1 MSAMLCD
8 TSHRPNLPA
17 LPHATDDDVDRLLTV
32 DDVAALLRVPRSW
45 VYARTRQRGVQRLPF
60 IKLGKYVRFEPAAV
74 RAFLARLRTSA

>member
-1 MSAMLCD
+1 MPAICD
-8 TSHRPNLPA
+8 PSHRPDWPA
-17 LPHATDDDVDRLLTV
+17 LPDAADDDVDRLLTV

-74 RAFLARLRTSA
+74 RVFLARLRTSA